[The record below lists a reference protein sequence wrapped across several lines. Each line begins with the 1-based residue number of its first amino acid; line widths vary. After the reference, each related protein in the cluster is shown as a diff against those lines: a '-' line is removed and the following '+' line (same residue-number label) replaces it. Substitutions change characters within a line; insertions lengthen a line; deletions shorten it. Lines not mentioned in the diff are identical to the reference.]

1 MIIFWFQS
9 EIFPDK
15 KHGGRAFYNQA
26 IMSSKGIH
34 QVALVCGSCTAGGAY
49 NPTMCDEAI
58 IVDKIGKIF
67 LAGPPLVRAATG
79 KFSYISN
86 HTLNAFHDNLLICLF
101 KSFCHRRNHYR

>member
-1 MIIFWFQS
+1 
-9 EIFPDK
+9 
-15 KHGGRAFYNQA
+15 
-26 IMSSKGIH
+26 MSSKGIH

-79 KFSYISN
+79 KFAYI
-86 HTLNAFHDNLLICLF
+86 LNYTDDIICVPLLICLF
-101 KSFCHRRNHYR
+101 KMLCHRRNCYR